1 MCSSLFCST
10 SICANANRAG
20 VSEHH
25 HNHQKAGEGEPMLG
39 GVGLIFACHMS
50 ASCDCVLLPC
60 RSAAAIKSTT
70 SSV

>member
-39 GVGLIFACHMS
+39 GVASYSHVKCLLHVTVCCCH
-50 ASCDCVLLPC
+50 ADL
-60 RSAAAIKSTT
+60 RQR
-70 SSV
+70 